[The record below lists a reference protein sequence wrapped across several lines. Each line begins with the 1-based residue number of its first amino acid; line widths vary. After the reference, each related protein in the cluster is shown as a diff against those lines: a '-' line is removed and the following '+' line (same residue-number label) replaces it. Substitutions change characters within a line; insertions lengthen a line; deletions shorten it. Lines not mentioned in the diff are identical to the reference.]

1 MTFGTEIRKIR
12 EAKGML
18 MRQLAAA
25 LEVDTATI
33 SKIENGLRHAT
44 KKQVFDFAKVLDTN
58 YATLESLWMGYKIY
72 DMLQDVDDPAKALII
87 AEEQVA
93 YQKTIKKEK
102 V

>member
-12 EAKGML
+12 ESKGML

-44 KKQVFDFAKVLDTN
+44 KSQVLAIAELFELDFDE
-58 YATLESLWMGYKIY
+58 LESKWMGYKLY
-72 DMLQDVDDPAKALII
+72 DMLQDVNNPLEALNI
-87 AEEQVA
+87 AEEQVLN
-93 YQKTIKKEK
+93 KSNHLTE
-102 V
+102 